1 MLGVSRQHVVNLCD
15 RGELRYTKVGT
26 HRRIRRSNLH
36 RLAEPQLT
44 REQEKSLW
52 LHRALLGR
60 LMVDPQGVLE
70 AARTNIGRWKTMHR
84 SDGMVAG
91 YLDQW
96 CHVLEGGVDSVAA
109 VLTGV
114 DEVSVELR
122 QNTPFAGVLSDGQ
135 RRQVLQSFRQYWDQ
149 EHAAA

>member
-15 RGELRYTKVGT
+15 RGELRYTKVGS
-26 HRRIRRSNLH
+26 HRRIRRSDLR
-36 RLAEPQLT
+36 RLVEHQLT

-60 LMVDPQGVLE
+60 LMSNPQGVLE
-70 AARTNIGRWKTMHR
+70 VAWANIGRWKTKHR

-96 CHVLEGGVDSVAA
+96 EHVIDGGVESVAA

-122 QNTPFAGVLSDGQ
+122 QNTPFAGVLSEGE
-135 RRQVLQSFRQYWDQ
+135 RRQVLMSFRQYWDQ
-149 EHAAA
+149 EHTAA